1 MSGLSC
7 CSWVNADWM
16 YRQERLV
23 AEYLAQ
29 ANAKRQLV
37 DAASL
42 KMSLEELQNEIA
54 AEKDFL
60 GLS

>member
-1 MSGLSC
+1 
-7 CSWVNADWM
+7 M

-42 KMSLEELQNEIA
+42 KISLEELQNEIA